1 MASSPAGLGYTVDGV
16 SRRFGERAALQDIDL
31 FIPAGSTVALMGPN
45 GSGKTTLLRLLAG
58 RDVPSTGRVLLD
70 GLSFSEDDEW
80 VRRQVSVVA
89 EDVAFYPDLT
99 VREHLW
105 LVAAAHGAGDKAAD
119 LVESALDAVHL
130 SDHADSIP
138 RELSSGQQQAL
149 VIATALVRPR
159 RVLVLDEPE
168 RRLDPQARER
178 LGDLLRGE
186 RKAGVTIVIATHHEE
201 LAHAVA
207 DRLVTLRDGQLVP
220 DA

>member
-1 MASSPAGLGYTVDGV
+1 MASSPVGLGYSVEAA
-16 SRRFGERAALQDIDL
+16 SRRFGERVALQGIDL
-31 FIPAGSTVALMGPN
+31 SIPAGSTAALMGPN
-45 GSGKTTLLRLLAG
+45 GSGKTTLLRLLTG
-58 RDVPSTGRVLLD
+58 RDAPSTGRVLLD
-70 GLSFSEDDEW
+70 GRTFSEDDEW

-89 EDVAFYPDLT
+89 EDVSFYPDLT
-99 VREHLW
+99 VWEHVW
-105 LVAAAHGAGDKAAD
+105 LVAAAHGAGDKAND
-119 LVESALDAVHL
+119 LIGSALEAL
-130 SDHADSIP
+130 RLMDHAESFP

-207 DRLVTLRDGQLVP
+207 DRLVMLRDGQMVS
-220 DA
+220 AE